1 MNHDCD
7 TVPEATP
14 GATAH
19 EARPR
24 NKWPSK
30 LTREQKEYI
39 VGRLAE
45 YGSPTEIALEVR
57 RQFGVKLSRQSI
69 VQYDP
74 TRVTRCGKEWG
85 DLFVARRKAYAAE
98 KADRAG
104 KLRRTE
110 RLVLRT
116 VELLAERILKGVDAE
131 GRAMFTK
138 PPEEISD
145 EDRLAALLVFID
157 RLKTAN
163 PDGYTA
169 IRIAL
174 SEEPQHV
181 D

>member
-1 MNHDCD
+1 MSNDD
-7 TVPEATP
+7 TAPQPVQNDQPSE
-14 GATAH
+14 
-19 EARPR
+19 R

-30 LTREQKEYI
+30 LTREQKHYI
-39 VGRLAE
+39 VVRLAE
-45 YGSPTEIALEVR
+45 YGSPSEIALEVR

-74 TRVTRCGKEWG
+74 TRVSNCGKEWAE
-85 DLFVARRKAYAAE
+85 LFAVRRKEYVAA
-98 KADRAG
+98 KADRIG

-110 RLVLRT
+110 RLLLRT
-116 VELLAERILKGVDAE
+116 IELLAERIFKGIDAE
-131 GRAMFTK
+131 GRAMFAK

-145 EDRLAALLVFID
+145 EDRLAALLAFID

-169 IRIAL
+169 IRLAL
-174 SEEPQHV
+174 NEEPAHA

>member
-1 MNHDCD
+1 MKHDD
-7 TVPEATP
+7 TTP
-14 GATAH
+14 QPAQNDQPAG
-19 EARPR
+19 R

-45 YGSPTEIALEVR
+45 YTSPTEIALEVR
-57 RQFGVKLSRQSI
+57 RKFGIKLRRQSI

-74 TRVTRCGKEWG
+74 TRVTTCGKEWAE
-85 DLFVARRKAYAAE
+85 LFAARRKAYAAE
-98 KADRAG
+98 KADSAG

-110 RLVLRT
+110 RLLLRT
-116 VELLAERILKGVDAE
+116 IELLAERIFKGIDAE

-138 PPEEISD
+138 PPEEITD
-145 EDRLAALLVFID
+145 EDRLAALLAFIE

-169 IRIAL
+169 IRLAL
-174 SEEPQHV
+174 NEEHGHCG
-181 D
+181 